1 VNALAIIQVVIALLT
16 GVAAAAKASGLTI
29 IAEAVGAALAELQKV
44 HGTDVTKGQ
53 LDSLSVTPQW

>member
-1 VNALAIIQVVIALLT
+1 MNALAIIQIVVALLT
-16 GVAAAAKASGLTI
+16 GVATAAKAGGLTI
-29 IAEAVGAALAELQKV
+29 IAEAVGAALVELQKV